1 LNGTSISTSGNRGL
15 RPKEGK
21 IIRVLRKG
29 VQNYKKSA
37 RKAKINNKIIVF
49 LIKKVVFLLIISII
63 ICNFAH

>member
-1 LNGTSISTSGNRGL
+1 LNGTSISTSENRGL

-49 LIKKVVFLLIISII
+49 LIKKLYFCL
-63 ICNFAH
+63 